1 MKKINKMLVMGLVSL
16 FAVGC
21 AFKPSGM
28 ISKINENTYSTTTYG
43 ADAATAAK
51 IAAADAKGICKDKH
65 KTEYFKIISQ
75 EDKDLSKDSKGG
87 VAGAVGAWIGQ
98 NKQNNQTI
106 LTFQC
111 N

>member
-1 MKKINKMLVMGLVSL
+1 MLLIVLVSS
-16 FAVGC
+16 FIMNC
-21 AFKPSGM
+21 AYKPVGM
-28 ISKINENTYSTTTYG
+28 ISKIDATTYSTSTYG
-43 ADAATAAK
+43 KDAASAAK
-51 IAAADAKGICKDKH
+51 LANLDAKGICKDKH

-98 NKQNNQTI
+98 NKQNNQTV